1 MTEPAAFSLETF
13 SAGDGYVL
21 HYRRFQPEH
30 GPRARIVC
38 LHGIQSHAGWYGHSC
53 RRLQQA
59 GFLVEFLDRRGAGAN
74 VHQRGDVS
82 SYRRL
87 IADVHD
93 FLAHDPV
100 EALPVYLAGISWGG
114 KVAMGVMRQRPES
127 IDGLILLCPGFF
139 PRVRP
144 PLGTRLHIAASRVF
158 RPGRYFPIPL
168 SDPALFTSSPE
179 WQEFIRKDKAA
190 LHQATARLLVE
201 SLRLD
206 RYIRLAW
213 KYVHAPVLLLLA
225 QRDQIIDNNATRRYI
240 GRFPTTDKTV
250 IEYAGAQHTL
260 EFEPDPEPF
269 FRDIADWIGSHVGS
283 VRADGS
289 NP

>member
-1 MTEPAAFSLETF
+1 VSPESFA
-13 SAGDGYVL
+13 AGDGYDL
-21 HYRRFQPEH
+21 HYRRFRPALE
-30 GPRARIVC
+30 PRARIVF
-38 LHGIQSHAGWYGHSC
+38 LHGIQSHAGWYVHSC
-53 RRLQQA
+53 QRLQQV
-59 GFLVEFLDRRGAGAN
+59 GFLVDFLDRRGAGAN
-74 VHQRGDVS
+74 VHQRGDVR

-93 FLAHDPV
+93 FLAHDPL
-100 EALPVYLAGISWGG
+100 ESLPVYLAGISWGG

-139 PRVRP
+139 PRVRA
-144 PLGTRLHIAASRVF
+144 PLGARLRIAATRLF
-158 RPGRYFPIPL
+158 RPGRLFPIPL
-168 SDPALFTSSPE
+168 SDPALFTSSPT

-190 LHQATARLLVE
+190 LHHATARLLVE
-201 SLRLD
+201 SVRLD
-206 RYIRLAW
+206 RHIRLAW

-225 QRDQIIDNNATRRYI
+225 QRDQIIDNKATRSYI
-240 GRFPTTDKTV
+240 ERFATTDKTI

-269 FRDIADWIGSHVGS
+269 IHDVAEWVGAHVGS
-283 VRADGS
+283 VPTEGS